1 MEVFIYDPLESSGVL
16 NFERIYLILL
26 LVSVGL
32 TDTIKL
38 FSLCPLFFDELPTK
52 EKKWSS

>member
-16 NFERIYLILL
+16 NFKRIYLILL

-38 FSLCPLFFDELPTK
+38 FSLCPLVFDELPQK
-52 EKKWSS
+52 EEK